1 MEWRV
6 FFMNKYGLLGK
17 ILILVLIPVLVIIA
31 LMTGVSYYF
40 ASQSLKDQS
49 KETMIQRSGGYA
61 NSVDGKIEHVGPF
74 PSLMVDGITAKL

>member
-1 MEWRV
+1 
-6 FFMNKYGLLGK
+6 MNKYGLLGK
-17 ILILVLIPVLVIIA
+17 ILIVVLIPVLVIIA

-61 NSVDGKIEHVGPF
+61 NSG
-74 PSLMVDGITAKL
+74 